1 VSTVSG
7 GIFRYSPPV
16 AAATAVP
23 QPVST
28 SAPIAA
34 RVAPPVIPL
43 HALSLTLRRVEAGR
57 SCDDTLMHNVGD
69 QHWCTDC
76 RTHTIV
82 RLGASFGSPVHAR
95 PGSPKRGLEDLEKK
109 PVPTGTHQ
117 TTWW

>member
-76 RTHTIV
+76 RTHTQSSV
-82 RLGASFGSPVHAR
+82 LVHPSVLRFTRALGHRNGVL
-95 PGSPKRGLEDLEKK
+95 K
-109 PVPTGTHQ
+109 T
-117 TTWW
+117 

>member
-1 VSTVSG
+1 MSTVSG

-57 SCDDTLMHNVGD
+57 NCDDTLMHLSVLRF
-69 QHWCTDC
+69 T
-76 RTHTIV
+76 RT
-82 RLGASFGSPVHAR
+82 LGHRNGVL
-95 PGSPKRGLEDLEKK
+95 K
-109 PVPTGTHQ
+109 T
-117 TTWW
+117 